1 MSLLENELST
11 GVKKQ
16 HDLAFSALTI
26 IAHYHGVAANG
37 EDLKHQF
44 SDGNGGLTTTQWLLA
59 AKSLGLKAKLVR
71 QDINRLHLISLPAV
85 VWREDGEHF
94 ILAKIDNNKYLIQDL
109 ELGRPVVLDKG
120 DFEARYSGR
129 LILVTSRAS
138 VLGSLAKFDF
148 TWFIPAVIKYRKILL
163 EVLAASA
170 VIQFFALI
178 TPLFFQVVMDKVLV
192 HRSFS
197 TLDVVAVALLIV
209 VLFDVILSGLRT
221 YIFAHTTSR
230 IDVELGA
237 RLFRHLFAL
246 PLAWF
251 EKRRVGDTIARVRE
265 LEQIRTFLTGQR

>member
-120 DFEARYSGR
+120 D
-129 LILVTSRAS
+129 L
-138 VLGSLAKFDF
+138 KK
-148 TWFIPAVIKYRKILL
+148 P
-163 EVLAASA
+163 
-170 VIQFFALI
+170 
-178 TPLFFQVVMDKVLV
+178 
-192 HRSFS
+192 
-197 TLDVVAVALLIV
+197 
-209 VLFDVILSGLRT
+209 
-221 YIFAHTTSR
+221 
-230 IDVELGA
+230 
-237 RLFRHLFAL
+237 
-246 PLAWF
+246 
-251 EKRRVGDTIARVRE
+251 
-265 LEQIRTFLTGQR
+265 